1 MATIKSNIS
10 SPSQSSSTVSN
21 DYNIDPLSIFSKVI
35 YRMCTGNVIPGD
47 WILLFALLK
56 CLNNNVFIKTHYID
70 LQAKI
75 RAEKSDAETSNV
87 LLEISSKFLRIG
99 DNSSLNIEYIKENAE
114 KLSSSDWLSCICF
127 LYTKSLK
134 QL

>member
-1 MATIKSNIS
+1 MARNIS
-10 SPSQSSSTVSN
+10 PPPSSVRI
-21 DYNIDPLSIFSKVI
+21 DYIIEPLSAFNKVI

-47 WILLFALLK
+47 WVLLFTLLK
-56 CLNNNVFIKTHYID
+56 CLNNNVFKKTQYID
-70 LQAKI
+70 LQDKI
-75 RAEKSDAETSNV
+75 RADQIDAKSSNV

-99 DNSSLNIEYIKENAE
+99 DTSSLNIEYIKENAE
-114 KLSSSDWLSCICF
+114 KLSSKDWLSCICF